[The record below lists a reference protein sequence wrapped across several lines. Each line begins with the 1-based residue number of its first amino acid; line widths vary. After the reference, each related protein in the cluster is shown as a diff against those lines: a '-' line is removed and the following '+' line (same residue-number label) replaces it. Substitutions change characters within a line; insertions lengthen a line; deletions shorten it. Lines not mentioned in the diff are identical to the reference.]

1 MNVDLRSWRKHAKRS
16 QTLYDG
22 TSSRDNF
29 FFRVPLIQ
37 ALDIGVLRQTLTQF
51 CPNICLQMT
60 EGDDLTRYGHRTL
73 AFLGHYVRARGAPH
87 AAIAL
92 AVLTAVTCSVSTQ
105 YGVKRLV
112 DALSA
117 PSRGGGPWFAF
128 GVVLFFI
135 AADNL
140 FWRVAGLIGSFT
152 FVRVTGDIRADLFRH
167 LTGHAPGYFA
177 KRMPGMLTSRV
188 TATSNA
194 VFTIENMFVWNVA
207 PPCLAT
213 IGAIGFLATVNGWMA
228 GLLAV
233 VSCGMIVVIFHI
245 AAAGKPL
252 HHEFADKAAAVDGEM
267 VDVIGNISLV
277 KAFGGLSRE
286 QRRFDATV
294 AQELTAR
301 RRSLLYLERLRLTH
315 AVVTVVL
322 IVGLLAW
329 AIHLWQRR
337 EATVGDVVL
346 VCTLGISVLS
356 ATRDFAVALVDVT
369 QHFARLSEA
378 LVTLLSP
385 HELTDHP
392 QAAVLTP
399 KGGARIV
406 FERISFAYAGDRQ
419 VFGRFTL
426 AVEPGQKVGLIGPS
440 GGGKSTLIALLQR
453 FYDLPRGRILI
464 DGHDISRATQESLRD
479 AIAVVPQD
487 AALLNR
493 SLTENIRYGRPEAT
507 DAEVWEAALAAR
519 CGEFIENLP
528 ASLDTIVGDRGA
540 QLSGGQRQRVA
551 IARAFLKNSPILL
564 LDEATS
570 ALDIEAEEAIRDA
583 LSILMQGR
591 TVIAVA
597 HRLSTL
603 RNFDRILVLQ
613 NGKIMQDGEPERL
626 LQVDGPYRTLVTEE
640 VKRLSRQAA

>member
-1 MNVDLRSWRKHAKRS
+1 MNES
-16 QTLYDG
+16 
-22 TSSRDNF
+22 
-29 FFRVPLIQ
+29 
-37 ALDIGVLRQTLTQF
+37 
-51 CPNICLQMT
+51 
-60 EGDDLTRYGHRTL
+60 DDLTKYGPRTL
-73 AFLGHYVRARGAPH
+73 AFLGRYVRARAAPH

-92 AVLTAVTCSVSTQ
+92 AVLAAVTCSVSTQ

-117 PSRGGGPWFAF
+117 PSTGVSPWFAF

-213 IGAIGFLATVNGWMA
+213 VGAIGFLAIVNGWMA

-286 QRRFDATV
+286 QHRFDATV

-329 AIHLWQRR
+329 AIHLWQRH

-392 QAAVLTP
+392 QAAALAP

-406 FERISFAYAGDRQ
+406 FERISFAYPGNRQ
-419 VFGRFTL
+419 VFEQFAL
-426 AVEPGQKVGLIGPS
+426 AVEPGQKVGLVGPS
-440 GGGKSTLIALLQR
+440 GGGKSTLIGLLQR
-453 FYDLPRGRILI
+453 FYDLPNGRILI
-464 DGHDISRATQESLRD
+464 DGHDISRATQESLRQ

-487 AALLNR
+487 APLLNR
-493 SLTENIRYGRPEAT
+493 SLMENIRYGRPEAT

-570 ALDIEAEEAIRDA
+570 ALDSEAEEAIRDA
-583 LSILMQGR
+583 LSRLMQGR

-603 RNFDRILVLQ
+603 RNFDRIVLLKR
-613 NGKIMQDGEPERL
+613 GKIVQDGEPERL
-626 LQVDGPYRTLVTEE
+626 LQVDGPYRTLVLQE
-640 VKRLSRQAA
+640 VKRLSREAA

>member
-1 MNVDLRSWRKHAKRS
+1 MGMGEA
-16 QTLYDG
+16 
-22 TSSRDNF
+22 
-29 FFRVPLIQ
+29 
-37 ALDIGVLRQTLTQF
+37 
-51 CPNICLQMT
+51 
-60 EGDDLTRYGHRTL
+60 DLTKYGDRTL
-73 AFLGHYVRARGAPH
+73 AFLGRYIRARPAPH
-87 AAIAL
+87 VAIAI
-92 AVLTAVTCSVSTQ
+92 AVLTAVGCSVSTQ

-117 PSRGGGPWFAF
+117 PSRAGSPWFAF
-128 GVVLFFI
+128 CVLLFFI

-140 FWRVAGLIGSFT
+140 SWRAAGLMGSYT

-167 LTGHAPGYFA
+167 LTGHAPNYFA
-177 KRMPGMLTSRV
+177 KRMPGVLTSRV

-213 IGAIGFLATVNGWMA
+213 VGAIAFLAMVNVWMA
-228 GLLAV
+228 AVLAA
-233 VSCGMIVVIFHI
+233 VSCGMIAAIFCI

-252 HHEFADKAAAVDGEM
+252 HSDFADKAAAVDGEM
-267 VDVIGNISLV
+267 ADVIGNISMV
-277 KAFGGLSRE
+277 KAFGGLLRE
-286 QRRFDATV
+286 HHRFDTTV
-294 AQELTAR
+294 ARELKAR
-301 RRSLLYLERLRLTH
+301 HRSLLYLERLRLTH
-315 AVVTVVL
+315 ALVTVIL

-329 AIHLWQRR
+329 AIHLWQRH

-356 ATRDFAVALVDVT
+356 ATRDFAVALVDIT

-392 QAAVLTP
+392 QAAALAP

-406 FERISFAYAGDRQ
+406 FERISFAYAEDRQ
-419 VFGRFTL
+419 VFDQFTL
-426 AVEPGQKVGLIGPS
+426 AVEPGQKVGLVGPS
-440 GGGKSTLIALLQR
+440 GGGKSTLLALLQR

-464 DGHDISRATQESLRD
+464 DGHDISRATQESLRQ

-493 SLTENIRYGRPEAT
+493 SLMENIRYGHPEAT
-507 DAEVWEAALAAR
+507 DTETWSASVAAR

-528 ASLDTIVGDRGA
+528 AGLDTMVGDRGA
-540 QLSGGQRQRVA
+540 RLSGGQRQRVA

-583 LSILMQGR
+583 LSRLMRGR
-591 TVIAVA
+591 TVIAAA

-603 RNFDRILVLQ
+603 RNFDRIVVLQ
-613 NGKIMQDGEPERL
+613 NGKIVQDGEPER
-626 LQVDGPYRTLVTEE
+626 LQVDGPYRTLVMQE
-640 VKRLSRQAA
+640 VKCIFRQPPLAHARAAFLAVPSTPS

>member
-1 MNVDLRSWRKHAKRS
+1 MTNGGNVSRRNKFRLLLLSF
-16 QTLYDG
+16 
-22 TSSRDNF
+22 SSAPKSF
-29 FFRVPLIQ
+29 AMMP
-37 ALDIGVLRQTLTQF
+37 RQTLTHF
-51 CPNICLQMT
+51 YPNIPTPMGM
-60 EGDDLTRYGHRTL
+60 GDTDLTKYGSRTL
-73 AFLGHYVRARGAPH
+73 AFLGRYIRARAVPH
-87 AAIAL
+87 AAIAI
-92 AVLTAVTCSVSTQ
+92 AVVTAVGCSVSTQ

-117 PSRGGGPWFAF
+117 PSHGSAWLALC
-128 GVVLFFI
+128 VLLSFI

-140 FWRVAGLIGSFT
+140 SWRVAGLIASYT

-213 IGAIGFLATVNGWMA
+213 IGAIAFLAMVNGWMA

-233 VSCGMIVVIFHI
+233 VSCGMIVIIFRI

-252 HHEFADKAAAVDGEM
+252 HHDFADKAAVVDGEM

-286 QRRFDATV
+286 QHRFDATV
-294 AQELTAR
+294 AQELKAR

-315 AVVTVVL
+315 AVVTVILVL
-322 IVGLLAW
+322 GLLVW
-329 AIHLWQRR
+329 AIRLWERQ

-356 ATRDFAVALVDVT
+356 ATRDLAVSLVDVT

-392 QAAVLTP
+392 QAAALAP

-406 FERISFAYAGDRQ
+406 FERISFAYPGDRQ
-419 VFGRFTL
+419 VFDEFTL
-426 AVEPGQKVGLIGPS
+426 AVEPGQKVGLVGPS
-440 GGGKSTLIALLQR
+440 GGGKSTLVALLQR
-453 FYDLPRGRILI
+453 FYDLPSGRILI
-464 DGHDISRATQESLRD
+464 DGHDISRATQESLRQ

-487 AALLNR
+487 APLLNR
-493 SLTENIRYGRPEAT
+493 SLMENIRYGRPEAT
-507 DAEVWEAALAAR
+507 NAEVWEAALAAR

-528 ASLDTIVGDRGA
+528 AGLDTIVGDRGA

-570 ALDIEAEEAIRDA
+570 ALDSEAEEGIRDA
-583 LSILMQGR
+583 LSRLMRGR
-591 TVIAVA
+591 TVIAAA

-603 RNFDRILVLQ
+603 RNFDRIVLL
-613 NGKIMQDGEPERL
+613 NDGKIIQEGEPERL
-626 LQVDGPYRTLVTEE
+626 LQVDGPYRTLVTQE

>member
-1 MNVDLRSWRKHAKRS
+1 MGMGEA
-16 QTLYDG
+16 
-22 TSSRDNF
+22 
-29 FFRVPLIQ
+29 
-37 ALDIGVLRQTLTQF
+37 
-51 CPNICLQMT
+51 
-60 EGDDLTRYGHRTL
+60 DLTKYGSRTL
-73 AFLGHYVRARGAPH
+73 AFLGRYIRARAAPH
-87 AAIAL
+87 VAIAI
-92 AVLTAVTCSVSTQ
+92 AVLTAVVCSVSTQ

-117 PSRGGGPWFAF
+117 PSRAGSPWFAF
-128 GVVLFFI
+128 CLLLFFI

-140 FWRVAGLIGSFT
+140 SWRAAGLMGSYT

-167 LTGHAPGYFA
+167 LTGHAPSYFA
-177 KRMPGMLTSRV
+177 KRMPGVLTSRV

-213 IGAIGFLATVNGWMA
+213 VGAIAFLAMVNVWMA

-233 VSCGMIVVIFHI
+233 VSCGMIAAIFHI

-252 HHEFADKAAAVDGEM
+252 HSDFAHKAAEVDGEM
-267 VDVIGNISLV
+267 ADVIGNISMV
-277 KAFGGLSRE
+277 KAFGGLLRE
-286 QRRFDATV
+286 HHRFDKTV
-294 AQELTAR
+294 ARELKAR
-301 RRSLLYLERLRLTH
+301 RQSLLYLERLRLTH
-315 AVVTVVL
+315 AVVTVIL
-322 IVGLLAW
+322 ILGLLAW
-329 AIHLWQRR
+329 AIRLWQRH

-356 ATRDFAVALVDVT
+356 ATRDFAVALVDIT

-392 QAAVLTP
+392 QAAALTP
-399 KGGARIV
+399 KGGASIA
-406 FERISFAYAGDRQ
+406 FERISFAYAKDRQ
-419 VFGRFTL
+419 VFDQFTL
-426 AVEPGQKVGLIGPS
+426 AVPPGQKIGLVGPS
-440 GGGKSTLIALLQR
+440 GGGKSTLLALLQR
-453 FYDLPRGRILI
+453 LYDLPHGCILI
-464 DGHDISRATQESLRD
+464 DGHDISRATQESLRQ

-487 AALLNR
+487 ATLLNR
-493 SLTENIRYGRPEAT
+493 SLMENIRYGRPEAT
-507 DAEVWEAALAAR
+507 DAEVWSASVAAR
-519 CGEFIENLP
+519 CSEFIESLP
-528 ASLDTIVGDRGA
+528 AGLDTVVGDRGA

-583 LSILMQGR
+583 LSRLMQGR

-603 RNFDRILVLQ
+603 RNFDRIVVLQ
-613 NGKIMQDGEPERL
+613 NGKIVQDGEPERL
-626 LQVDGPYRTLVTEE
+626 LQVDGPYRTLVTQE

>member
-1 MNVDLRSWRKHAKRS
+1 MGMGEA
-16 QTLYDG
+16 
-22 TSSRDNF
+22 
-29 FFRVPLIQ
+29 
-37 ALDIGVLRQTLTQF
+37 
-51 CPNICLQMT
+51 
-60 EGDDLTRYGHRTL
+60 DLTKYGSRTL
-73 AFLGHYVRARGAPH
+73 AFLGRYIRARAAPH
-87 AAIAL
+87 LAIAV
-92 AVLTAVTCSVSTQ
+92 AVLTAVGCSVSTQ

-117 PSRGGGPWFAF
+117 PSRAGSPWFAF
-128 GVVLFFI
+128 CVLLFFI

-140 FWRVAGLIGSFT
+140 SWRAAGLMGSYT

-167 LTGHAPGYFA
+167 LTGHAPNYFA
-177 KRMPGMLTSRV
+177 KRMPGVLTSRV

-213 IGAIGFLATVNGWMA
+213 VGAIGFLAMVNVWMA
-228 GLLAV
+228 ALLAV
-233 VSCGMIVVIFHI
+233 VSCGMIAAIFHI

-252 HHEFADKAAAVDGEM
+252 HSDFADKAAVVDGEM
-267 VDVIGNISLV
+267 ADVIGNISMV
-277 KAFGGLSRE
+277 KAFGGLLRE
-286 QRRFDATV
+286 HHRFDTTV
-294 AQELTAR
+294 ARELKAR
-301 RRSLLYLERLRLTH
+301 HRSLLYLERLRLTH
-315 AVVTVVL
+315 AFVTVIL

-329 AIHLWQRR
+329 AIRLWQRH

-356 ATRDFAVALVDVT
+356 ATRDFAVALVDIT

-392 QAAVLTP
+392 QAAALAP

-406 FERISFAYAGDRQ
+406 FERISFAYAEDRQ
-419 VFGRFTL
+419 VFDQFTL
-426 AVEPGQKVGLIGPS
+426 AVEPGQKIGLVGPS
-440 GGGKSTLIALLQR
+440 GGGKSTLLALLQR
-453 FYDLPRGRILI
+453 FYDLPGGRILI
-464 DGHDISRATQESLRD
+464 DGHDISRATQESLRQ

-493 SLTENIRYGRPEAT
+493 SLMENIRYGRPEAT
-507 DAEVWEAALAAR
+507 DAEAWSASVAAR

-528 ASLDTIVGDRGA
+528 AGLDTIVGDRGA

-551 IARAFLKNSPILL
+551 VARAFLKNSPILL

-570 ALDIEAEEAIRDA
+570 ALDIEAEEAIREA
-583 LSILMQGR
+583 LSRLMRGR

-603 RNFDRILVLQ
+603 RNFDRIIVLQ
-613 NGKIMQDGEPERL
+613 NGKIVQDGEPERL
-626 LQVDGPYRTLVTEE
+626 LQADGPYRTLVMQE

>member
-1 MNVDLRSWRKHAKRS
+1 M
-16 QTLYDG
+16 G
-22 TSSRDNF
+22 
-29 FFRVPLIQ
+29 
-37 ALDIGVLRQTLTQF
+37 
-51 CPNICLQMT
+51 M
-60 EGDDLTRYGHRTL
+60 GDADLTTYGSRTL
-73 AFLGHYVRARGAPH
+73 GFLGRYVRAGAAPH
-87 AAIAL
+87 AAIAV
-92 AVLTAVTCSVSTQ
+92 AVVAAVTCSVSTQ

-117 PSRGGGPWFAF
+117 PSKSGSPWLAF
-128 GVVLFFI
+128 CVLLFFI

-140 FWRVAGLIGSFT
+140 FWRVAGLIASFT

-167 LTGHAPGYFA
+167 LTGHAPSYFA

-194 VFTIENMFVWNVA
+194 VFTIENMFVFNVA

-213 IGAIGFLATVNGWMA
+213 VGAIGFLAMVNVWMA
-228 GLLAV
+228 GILAI
-233 VSCGMIVVIFHI
+233 VSCGMIVVIFQI

-252 HHEFADKAAAVDGEM
+252 HHDFADKAASVDGEM

-294 AQELTAR
+294 AQELKAR
-301 RRSLLYLERLRLTH
+301 RRSLLYLEKLRLTH
-315 AVVTVVL
+315 ALVTVIL
-322 IVGLLAW
+322 IIGLLAW
-329 AIHLWQRR
+329 AIRLWQRH

-346 VCTLGISVLS
+346 VSTLGISVLS

-369 QHFARLSEA
+369 QHLARLSEA
-378 LVTLLSP
+378 LATLLSP

-392 QAAVLTP
+392 QAATIVP
-399 KGGARIV
+399 KRGARIV
-406 FERISFAYAGDRQ
+406 FERISFAYPGDRQ
-419 VFGRFTL
+419 VFDEFSL
-426 AVEPGQKVGLIGPS
+426 VVEPGQKVGLVGPS

-453 FYDLPRGRILI
+453 FYDLPSGRISI
-464 DGHDISRATQESLRD
+464 DGHDISRATQESLRK

-487 AALLNR
+487 APLLNR
-493 SLTENIRYGRPEAT
+493 SLMDNIRYGRPEAT
-507 DAEVWEAALAAR
+507 DDEVWEAALGAR

-528 ASLDTIVGDRGA
+528 AGLDTIVGDRGA

-551 IARAFLKNSPILL
+551 IARAFLKNAPILL

-570 ALDIEAEEAIRDA
+570 ALDGEAEEAIRDA
-583 LSILMQGR
+583 LSRLMQGR
-591 TVIAVA
+591 TVIAAA

-603 RNFDRILVLQ
+603 RNFDRIVVLRS
-613 NGKIMQDGEPERL
+613 GAIVQDGEPEDL
-626 LQVDGPYRTLVTEE
+626 LQMDGPYRTLVMQE

>member
-1 MNVDLRSWRKHAKRS
+1 MGMGEVDLTK
-16 QTLYDG
+16 Y
-22 TSSRDNF
+22 
-29 FFRVPLIQ
+29 
-37 ALDIGVLRQTLTQF
+37 
-51 CPNICLQMT
+51 
-60 EGDDLTRYGHRTL
+60 GDRTL
-73 AFLGHYVRARGAPH
+73 AFLGRYIRARAAPH
-87 AAIAL
+87 VAIAI
-92 AVLTAVTCSVSTQ
+92 AVLTAVGCSVSTQ

-117 PSRGGGPWFAF
+117 PSRSGSPWFAF
-128 GVVLFFI
+128 CVLLFFI

-140 FWRVAGLIGSFT
+140 SWRAAGLMGSHT

-167 LTGHAPGYFA
+167 LTGHAPNYFA
-177 KRMPGMLTSRV
+177 KRMPGVLTSRV

-213 IGAIGFLATVNGWMA
+213 VGAIAFLAMVNVWMA
-228 GLLAV
+228 AVLAA
-233 VSCGMIVVIFHI
+233 VSCGMIAAIFRI

-252 HHEFADKAAAVDGEM
+252 HSDFADKAAAVDGEM
-267 VDVIGNISLV
+267 ADVIGNISMV
-277 KAFGGLSRE
+277 KAFGGLLRE
-286 QRRFDATV
+286 HHRFDTTV
-294 AQELTAR
+294 ARELKAR
-301 RRSLLYLERLRLTH
+301 HRSLFYLERLRLTH
-315 AVVTVVL
+315 ALVTVIL

-329 AIHLWQRR
+329 AIRLWQRH

-356 ATRDFAVALVDVT
+356 ATRDFAVALVDIT

-392 QAAVLTP
+392 QAAALAP
-399 KGGARIV
+399 KRGARIV
-406 FERISFAYAGDRQ
+406 FERISFAYAEDRQ
-419 VFGRFTL
+419 VFDQFTL
-426 AVEPGQKVGLIGPS
+426 AIEPGQKVGLVGPS
-440 GGGKSTLIALLQR
+440 GGGKSTLLALLQR

-464 DGHDISRATQESLRD
+464 DGHDISRATQESLRQ

-493 SLTENIRYGRPEAT
+493 SLMENIRYGRPEAT
-507 DAEVWEAALAAR
+507 DTEAWNASVAAR

-528 ASLDTIVGDRGA
+528 AGLDTIVGDRGA

-583 LSILMQGR
+583 LSRLMQGR

-613 NGKIMQDGEPERL
+613 NGKIVQDGEPERL
-626 LQVDGPYRTLVTEE
+626 LQADGPYRTLVTQE

>member
-1 MNVDLRSWRKHAKRS
+1 
-16 QTLYDG
+16 
-22 TSSRDNF
+22 
-29 FFRVPLIQ
+29 
-37 ALDIGVLRQTLTQF
+37 
-51 CPNICLQMT
+51 MT
-60 EGDDLTRYGHRTL
+60 EGDDLTKYGHRTL
-73 AFLGHYVRARGAPH
+73 AFLGHYVRARAAPH
-87 AAIAL
+87 AAIVL

-112 DALSA
+112 DVLSA
-117 PSRGGGPWFAF
+117 PSRGGSPWFAF

-140 FWRVAGLIGSFT
+140 FWRVAGLVGSFT
-152 FVRVTGDIRADLFRH
+152 FVRVTGDVRADLFRH

-277 KAFGGLSRE
+277 KAFGALSRE

-392 QAAVLTP
+392 QAAALTP
-399 KGGARIV
+399 KGGAPIV

-419 VFGRFTL
+419 VFERFTL

-453 FYDLPRGRILI
+453 FYDLPLGRILI
-464 DGHDISRATQESLRD
+464 DGHDISRATQESLRE

-493 SLTENIRYGRPEAT
+493 SLMENIRYGRPEAT

-570 ALDIEAEEAIRDA
+570 ALDVEAEEAIRGA
-583 LSILMQGR
+583 LSSLMQGR

-626 LQVDGPYRTLVTEE
+626 LQVDGPYRTLVTQE

>member
-1 MNVDLRSWRKHAKRS
+1 MN
-16 QTLYDG
+16 
-22 TSSRDNF
+22 
-29 FFRVPLIQ
+29 
-37 ALDIGVLRQTLTQF
+37 
-51 CPNICLQMT
+51 
-60 EGDDLTRYGHRTL
+60 EGDDLTKYGHRTL
-73 AFLGHYVRARGAPH
+73 AFLGRYIRARAAPH

-92 AVLTAVTCSVSTQ
+92 AVMTAVACSVSTQ

-117 PSRGGGPWFAF
+117 PSKNGSPWFAF
-128 GVVLFFI
+128 CILLFFI

-140 FWRVAGLIGSFT
+140 FWRVAGLVGSYT

-194 VFTIENMFVWNVA
+194 VFTIENMFVRNVA

-213 IGAIGFLATVNGWMA
+213 IGAIGFLAMVNGWMA

-252 HHEFADKAAAVDGEM
+252 HHDFADKAAAVDGEM

-294 AQELTAR
+294 EQELKAR

-315 AVVTVVL
+315 AGVTVIL

-329 AIHLWQRR
+329 AIVSGNAMRR
-337 EATVGDVVL
+337 RLAMS
-346 VCTLGISVLS
+346 CWSARWASRCSAPRGISLWRS
-356 ATRDFAVALVDVT
+356 VDVT

-392 QAAVLTP
+392 QAAALAP
-399 KGGARIV
+399 NGGASIV
-406 FERISFAYAGDRQ
+406 FERISFAYPGNRQ
-419 VFGRFTL
+419 VFDAFTL
-426 AVEPGQKVGLIGPS
+426 AVEPGQKVGLVGPS
-440 GGGKSTLIALLQR
+440 GAGKSTLIALLQR
-453 FYDLPRGRILI
+453 FYDLPSGRILI

-479 AIAVVPQD
+479 AVAVVPQD
-487 AALLNR
+487 APLLNR
-493 SLTENIRYGRPEAT
+493 SLMENIRYGRPEAS
-507 DAEVWEAALAAR
+507 DAEVWEAAIAAR
-519 CGEFIENLP
+519 CSEFIENLP
-528 ASLDTIVGDRGA
+528 AGLDTMVGDRGA

-570 ALDIEAEEAIRDA
+570 ALDSEAEEAIRDA
-583 LSILMQGR
+583 LSRLMQGR
-591 TVIAVA
+591 TVIAAA

-603 RNFDRILVLQ
+603 RNFDRIVLLKR
-613 NGKIMQDGEPERL
+613 GKIMQDGEPERL
-626 LQVDGPYRTLVTEE
+626 MQVDGPYRTLVMQE
-640 VKRLSRQAA
+640 VKRLSRKAA

>member
-1 MNVDLRSWRKHAKRS
+1 MVMGEA
-16 QTLYDG
+16 
-22 TSSRDNF
+22 
-29 FFRVPLIQ
+29 
-37 ALDIGVLRQTLTQF
+37 
-51 CPNICLQMT
+51 
-60 EGDDLTRYGHRTL
+60 DLTTYGSRTL
-73 AFLGHYVRARGAPH
+73 GFLGRYIRARAAPH
-87 AAIAL
+87 AAVGFAVIA
-92 AVLTAVTCSVSTQ
+92 AVTCSVSTQ

-112 DALSA
+112 DALSS
-117 PSRGGGPWFAF
+117 PSKSGSPWFAF
-128 GVVLFFI
+128 CILLVFI

-140 FWRVAGLIGSFT
+140 FWRVAGLVGSYT

-213 IGAIGFLATVNGWMA
+213 IGAIAFLAVVNVWMA

-252 HHEFADKAAAVDGEM
+252 HHDFADKAAAVDGEM

-277 KAFGGLSRE
+277 KAFGGLARE

-294 AQELTAR
+294 AQELKAR
-301 RRSLLYLERLRLTH
+301 RRSLLYLERLRVTH
-315 AVVTVVL
+315 ALVTVIL
-322 IVGLLAW
+322 ILGLLAW
-329 AIHLWQRR
+329 AIHLWQRH

-346 VCTLGISVLS
+346 VSTLGISVLS
-356 ATRDFAVALVDVT
+356 ATRDLAVALVDVT

-392 QAAVLTP
+392 QAAALAP

-406 FERISFAYAGDRQ
+406 FERISFAYPGDRQ
-419 VFGRFTL
+419 VFDELTL
-426 AVEPGQKVGLIGPS
+426 AVEPGQKIGLVGPS
-440 GGGKSTLIALLQR
+440 GGGKSSLIALLQR
-453 FYDLPRGRILI
+453 FYDLQGGRILV
-464 DGHDISRATQESLRD
+464 DGHEISRATQESLRQ

-487 AALLNR
+487 APLLNR
-493 SLTENIRYGRPEAT
+493 SLMDNIRYGRPEAT
-507 DAEVWEAALAAR
+507 DVEVWEAAVAAR
-519 CGEFIENLP
+519 CGDFLENLP
-528 ASLDTIVGDRGA
+528 AGLDTIVGDRGA

-570 ALDIEAEEAIRDA
+570 ALDSEAEEAIRDA
-583 LSILMQGR
+583 LSRLMQGR
-591 TVIAVA
+591 TVIAAA

-603 RNFDRILVLQ
+603 RNFDRIVLLGR
-613 NGKIMQDGEPERL
+613 GKIIQDGEPEGL
-626 LQVDGPYRTLVTEE
+626 LQVDGPYRTLVTQE

>member
-1 MNVDLRSWRKHAKRS
+1 M
-16 QTLYDG
+16 G
-22 TSSRDNF
+22 
-29 FFRVPLIQ
+29 
-37 ALDIGVLRQTLTQF
+37 
-51 CPNICLQMT
+51 M
-60 EGDDLTRYGHRTL
+60 GDTDLTKYGSRTL
-73 AFLGHYVRARGAPH
+73 AFLGRYIRARAVPH
-87 AAIAL
+87 AAIAI
-92 AVLTAVTCSVSTQ
+92 AVLTAVGCSVSTQ

-112 DALSA
+112 DVLSS
-117 PSRGGGPWFAF
+117 PSRAASPWLAF
-128 GVVLFFI
+128 GVLLFFI

-140 FWRVAGLIGSFT
+140 SWRVAGLMGSYT

-167 LTGHAPGYFA
+167 LTGHAPSYFA
-177 KRMPGMLTSRV
+177 KRMPGVLTSRV

-213 IGAIGFLATVNGWMA
+213 FGAIGFLAMVNVWMA

-233 VSCGMIVVIFHI
+233 VSCGMIVAIFHI

-252 HHEFADKAAAVDGEM
+252 HSDFADKAAEVDGEM
-267 VDVIGNISLV
+267 ADVIGNISMV
-277 KAFGGLSRE
+277 KAFGGLLRE
-286 QRRFDATV
+286 HHRFDKTV
-294 AQELTAR
+294 ARELKAR
-301 RRSLLYLERLRLTH
+301 RRSLLYLEKLRVTH
-315 AVVTVVL
+315 ALVTVLL

-329 AIHLWQRR
+329 AISLWQRGQ
-337 EATVGDVVL
+337 ASVGDVVL

-392 QAAVLTP
+392 QAAALAP
-399 KGGARIV
+399 KGGASIA
-406 FERISFAYAGDRQ
+406 FEKISFSYAKDRR
-419 VFGRFTL
+419 VFDHFTL
-426 AVEPGQKVGLIGPS
+426 AVEPGQKVGLVGPS
-440 GGGKSTLIALLQR
+440 GGGKSTLLALLQR

-464 DGHDISRATQESLRD
+464 DGHDISRATQESLRQ

-519 CGEFIENLP
+519 CGEFIESLP
-528 ASLDTIVGDRGA
+528 VGLDTTVGDRGA

-570 ALDIEAEEAIRDA
+570 ALDTEAEEAIRDA
-583 LSILMQGR
+583 LSRLMEGR

-603 RNFDRILVLQ
+603 RNFDRIVVLQ
-613 NGKIMQDGEPERL
+613 HGRIVQDGDPERL
-626 LQVDGPYRTLVTEE
+626 LQVDGPYRTLVTQE

>member
-1 MNVDLRSWRKHAKRS
+1 MGMGE
-16 QTLYDG
+16 T
-22 TSSRDNF
+22 
-29 FFRVPLIQ
+29 
-37 ALDIGVLRQTLTQF
+37 
-51 CPNICLQMT
+51 
-60 EGDDLTRYGHRTL
+60 DLTTYGSRTL
-73 AFLGHYVRARGAPH
+73 GFLGRYIRARAAPH
-87 AAIAL
+87 AAVAF
-92 AVLTAVTCSVSTQ
+92 AVVAAVTCSVSTQ

-112 DALSA
+112 DALSS
-117 PSRGGGPWFAF
+117 PSKSGSPWFAF
-128 GVVLFFI
+128 GILLFFI

-140 FWRVAGLIGSFT
+140 FWRVAGLVGSYT

-213 IGAIGFLATVNGWMA
+213 VGAIAFLAMVNVWMA
-228 GLLAV
+228 TLLAV
-233 VSCGMIVVIFHI
+233 VSCGMIVIIFHI

-252 HHEFADKAAAVDGEM
+252 HHDFADKAAAVDGEM

-294 AQELTAR
+294 AQELKAR
-301 RRSLLYLERLRLTH
+301 RRSLLYLERLRVTH
-315 AVVTVVL
+315 ALVTVIL
-322 IVGLLAW
+322 ILGLLAW
-329 AIHLWQRR
+329 AIHLWERH

-346 VCTLGISVLS
+346 VSTLGISVLS
-356 ATRDFAVALVDVT
+356 ATRDLAVALVDVT

-392 QAAVLTP
+392 QAAALAP

-406 FERISFAYAGDRQ
+406 FERISFAYPGNRQ
-419 VFGRFTL
+419 VFDELTL
-426 AVEPGQKVGLIGPS
+426 AVEPGQKIGLVGPS

-453 FYDLPRGRILI
+453 FYDLQGGRVLV
-464 DGHDISRATQESLRD
+464 DGHDISRATQESLRQ

-487 AALLNR
+487 APLLNR
-493 SLTENIRYGRPEAT
+493 SLMDNIRYGRPEAT
-507 DAEVWEAALAAR
+507 DAQVWEAALAAR
-519 CGEFIENLP
+519 CGDFIENLP

-570 ALDIEAEEAIRDA
+570 ALDSEAEEAIRDA
-583 LSILMQGR
+583 LSRLMQGR
-591 TVIAVA
+591 TVIAAA

-603 RNFDRILVLQ
+603 RNFDRIVLLRR
-613 NGKIMQDGEPERL
+613 GKIVQDGEPESL
-626 LQVDGPYRTLVTEE
+626 LKVDGPYRTLVMQE

>member
-1 MNVDLRSWRKHAKRS
+1 M
-16 QTLYDG
+16 G
-22 TSSRDNF
+22 
-29 FFRVPLIQ
+29 
-37 ALDIGVLRQTLTQF
+37 
-51 CPNICLQMT
+51 M
-60 EGDDLTRYGHRTL
+60 GDADLTTYGSRTL
-73 AFLGHYVRARGAPH
+73 GFLGRYVRARAAPH
-87 AAIAL
+87 AAIAV
-92 AVLTAVTCSVSTQ
+92 AVVAAVTCSVSTQ

-117 PSRGGGPWFAF
+117 PSKSGSPWLAF
-128 GVVLFFI
+128 CALLFFI

-140 FWRVAGLIGSFT
+140 FWRVAGLIASFT

-167 LTGHAPGYFA
+167 LTGHAPSYFA

-194 VFTIENMFVWNVA
+194 VFTIENMFVFNVA

-213 IGAIGFLATVNGWMA
+213 VGAIGFLAMVNVWMA
-228 GLLAV
+228 GILAI
-233 VSCGMIVVIFHI
+233 VSCGMIGVIFQI

-252 HHEFADKAAAVDGEM
+252 HHDFADKAASVDGEM

-294 AQELTAR
+294 AQELKAR
-301 RRSLLYLERLRLTH
+301 RRSLLYLEKLRLTH
-315 AVVTVVL
+315 ALVTVIL
-322 IVGLLAW
+322 IIGLLAW
-329 AIHLWQRR
+329 AIRLWQRH

-346 VCTLGISVLS
+346 VSTLGISVLS

-369 QHFARLSEA
+369 QHLARLSEA
-378 LVTLLSP
+378 LATLLSP

-392 QAAVLTP
+392 QAATIAP
-399 KGGARIV
+399 KRGTRIV
-406 FERISFAYAGDRQ
+406 FERISFAYPGDRQ
-419 VFGRFTL
+419 VFDDFSL
-426 AVEPGQKVGLIGPS
+426 VVERGQKVGLVGPS

-453 FYDLPRGRILI
+453 FYDLPSGRISI
-464 DGHDISRATQESLRD
+464 DGHDISRATQESLRQ

-487 AALLNR
+487 APLLNR
-493 SLTENIRYGRPEAT
+493 SLMDNIRYGRPEAT
-507 DAEVWEAALAAR
+507 DEEVWEAALAAR

-528 ASLDTIVGDRGA
+528 AGLDTIVGDRGA

-551 IARAFLKNSPILL
+551 IARAFLKNAPILL

-570 ALDIEAEEAIRDA
+570 ALDSEAEEAIRDA
-583 LSILMQGR
+583 LSRLMQGR
-591 TVIAVA
+591 TVIAAA

-603 RNFDRILVLQ
+603 RNFDRLIVLRS
-613 NGKIMQDGEPERL
+613 GAIVQDGEPENL
-626 LQVDGPYRTLVTEE
+626 LQMDGPYRTLVMQE

>member
-1 MNVDLRSWRKHAKRS
+1 MTEQVPAP
-16 QTLYDG
+16 
-22 TSSRDNF
+22 NF
-29 FFRVPLIQ
+29 FSFQ
-37 ALDIGVLRQTLTQF
+37 ALIVWTAALLRLTLTDF
-51 CPNICLQMT
+51 CPNSPMAMGMG
-60 EGDDLTRYGHRTL
+60 EADLTTYGDRTL
-73 AFLGHYVRARGAPH
+73 AFLGRYIRARPAPH
-87 AAIAL
+87 VAIAI
-92 AVLTAVTCSVSTQ
+92 AVLTAVGCSVSTQ

-117 PSRGGGPWFAF
+117 PSRAGSPWFAF
-128 GVVLFFI
+128 CVLLFFI

-140 FWRVAGLIGSFT
+140 SWRAAGLMGSYT

-167 LTGHAPGYFA
+167 LTGHAPNYFA
-177 KRMPGMLTSRV
+177 KRMPGVLTSRV

-213 IGAIGFLATVNGWMA
+213 VGAIAFLAMVNVWMA
-228 GLLAV
+228 AVLAA
-233 VSCGMIVVIFHI
+233 VSCGMIAAIFRI

-252 HHEFADKAAAVDGEM
+252 HSDFADKAAAVDGEM
-267 VDVIGNISLV
+267 ADVIGNISMV
-277 KAFGGLSRE
+277 KAFGGLLRE
-286 QRRFDATV
+286 HHRFDTTV
-294 AQELTAR
+294 ARELKAR
-301 RRSLLYLERLRLTH
+301 HRSLFYLERLRLTH
-315 AVVTVVL
+315 ALVTVIL

-329 AIHLWQRR
+329 AIRLWQRQ

-356 ATRDFAVALVDVT
+356 ATRDFAVALVDIT

-392 QAAVLTP
+392 QAAALAP

-406 FERISFAYAGDRQ
+406 FERISFAYANDRQ
-419 VFGRFTL
+419 VFDQFTL
-426 AVEPGQKVGLIGPS
+426 AVEAGQKIGLVGPS
-440 GGGKSTLIALLQR
+440 GGGKSTLLALLQR
-453 FYDLPRGRILI
+453 SYDLPGGRILI
-464 DGHDISRATQESLRD
+464 DGHDISRATQESLRQ

-493 SLTENIRYGRPEAT
+493 SLMENIRYGRPEAT
-507 DAEVWEAALAAR
+507 DAEVWGAALAAR
-519 CGEFIENLP
+519 CREFIENLP
-528 ASLDTIVGDRGA
+528 AGLDTIVGDRGA

-570 ALDIEAEEAIRDA
+570 ALDIEAEEAIREA
-583 LSILMQGR
+583 LSRLMQGR

-603 RNFDRILVLQ
+603 RNFDRIVVLQ
-613 NGKIMQDGEPERL
+613 NGKIVQDGEPERL
-626 LQVDGPYRTLVTEE
+626 LQVDGPYRTLVTQE

>member
-1 MNVDLRSWRKHAKRS
+1 
-16 QTLYDG
+16 
-22 TSSRDNF
+22 
-29 FFRVPLIQ
+29 
-37 ALDIGVLRQTLTQF
+37 
-51 CPNICLQMT
+51 
-60 EGDDLTRYGHRTL
+60 
-73 AFLGHYVRARGAPH
+73 
-87 AAIAL
+87 
-92 AVLTAVTCSVSTQ
+92 
-105 YGVKRLV
+105 
-112 DALSA
+112 
-117 PSRGGGPWFAF
+117 
-128 GVVLFFI
+128 
-135 AADNL
+135 
-140 FWRVAGLIGSFT
+140 
-152 FVRVTGDIRADLFRH
+152 
-167 LTGHAPGYFA
+167 
-177 KRMPGMLTSRV
+177 
-188 TATSNA
+188 
-194 VFTIENMFVWNVA
+194 
-207 PPCLAT
+207 
-213 IGAIGFLATVNGWMA
+213 
-228 GLLAV
+228 
-233 VSCGMIVVIFHI
+233 
-245 AAAGKPL
+245 
-252 HHEFADKAAAVDGEM
+252 M

-277 KAFGGLSRE
+277 KAFGALSRE

-329 AIHLWQRR
+329 AIHLWQRH

-392 QAAVLTP
+392 QAAALTP
-399 KGGARIV
+399 KGGAPIV
-406 FERISFAYAGDRQ
+406 FERISFAYAGDRR
-419 VFGRFTL
+419 VFERFTL

-453 FYDLPRGRILI
+453 FYDLPLGRILI
-464 DGHDISRATQESLRD
+464 DGHDISRATQESLRE

-493 SLTENIRYGRPEAT
+493 SLMENIRYGRPEAT

-570 ALDIEAEEAIRDA
+570 ALDVEAEEAIRGA
-583 LSILMQGR
+583 LSSLMQGR

-626 LQVDGPYRTLVTEE
+626 LQVDGPYRTLVTQE